1 MNAVGQPISRVD
13 GRLKV
18 TGGARYTADI
28 PLQAIVHAAMVYSTI
43 ANGRVAAID
52 STAAEDAPGV
62 LVVLTYKNMPRMNQL
77 AWSHLRPQGQ
87 TYLPLQDDRIYYS
100 GQPIALVVAAT
111 LDQATHAGTLIKVA
125 YESSSPA
132 VFDRRTAKE
141 DAVEPPQRMWPLSS
155 SVGDAD
161 EAIAR
166 ADVRIEQTYTLP
178 DRHHNPMEPHVT
190 LAVWDDAGTLTLY
203 DSTQM
208 VVGTRKLVSLVLGI
222 AEDKINVV
230 CEFLGGG
237 FGGKSWSWPHTLLAA
252 VAAKVVNRPVRLQL
266 SRAQMYSMV
275 GHQAATVQT
284 IALGAT
290 RDGKLIG
297 IRHDSVNPTSVFD
310 DYVEYAAMVS
320 RHLWR
325 ASGGIATSHK
335 VVHVNRNSPVVLRAP
350 MEAQGHFALESAMDE
365 LAYATGIDPVGLRL
379 GNDTDTDPYSGRPFS
394 TRALRE
400 CLTKGAARFGWD
412 KRAPEPRSMRD
423 GRYFIGQGVAAAIF
437 THWRWPGKARVTLNS
452 DGSALVEAAA
462 HDIGTGTYTVMA
474 QVAADTLGLALDR
487 VAVRLGDTRLPES
500 HPAIGSSTAANA
512 TAAVMLAAKAA
523 REKAMELALTG
534 RDAPFAGAAPGDVI
548 VGDGRLSLVRMNQN
562 ITYAELL
569 ARNELSNL
577 VGYGNYDP
585 VEEIKGLKAIFS
597 FSAVFAEV
605 RVDPELGLVRLN
617 RFVGAYDA
625 GRIINPKTARSQ
637 AIGGIIWGA
646 GQALLEQSETDPASG
661 QFINRNYSGY
671 LVPTNA
677 DIPELDVLFVGG
689 FDEEA
694 SPLGAKGLGELT
706 AVSVAPAIANAVYH
720 ATGKRVRDLP
730 ITIEKLL

>member
-28 PLQAIVHAAMVYSTI
+28 RLEGIVHAAIVYSTI
-43 ANGRVAAID
+43 ANGRTVSID
-52 STAAEDAPGV
+52 TAAAENAPGV
-62 LVVLTYKNMPRMNQL
+62 LAVLTHKNMPRMKAL
-77 AWSHLRPQGQ
+77 PWSHLRPQGQ
-87 TYLPLQDDRIYYS
+87 TYLPLQDDQIHYA
-100 GQPIALVVAAT
+100 GQPVALVVAAT
-111 LDQATHAGTLIKVA
+111 LDLATFAGTLIKVEYDA
-125 YESSSPA
+125 RPPV
-132 VFDRRTAKE
+132 VFDPRTAKE

-155 SVGDAD
+155 SIGDANK
-161 EAIAR
+161 AIAG
-166 ADVRIEQTYTLP
+166 AAVKIEQTYTMP
-178 DRHHNPMEPHVT
+178 DRHHNPMEPHAS
-190 LAVWDDAGTLTLY
+190 LAVWDDNGTLTLY

-208 VVGTRKLVSLVLGI
+208 VVGTRKLVSLVLGV
-222 AEDKINVV
+222 AEEKINVV

-252 VAAKVVNRPVRLQL
+252 LAAKVVNRPVRLPL

-284 IALGAT
+284 IALGAD
-290 RDGKLIG
+290 RDGTLTG

-310 DYVEYAAMVS
+310 DYVEYAAMAS

-325 ASGGIATSHK
+325 ANGGIATSHK
-335 VVHVNRNSPVVLRAP
+335 LVHVNRNSPVVLRAP
-350 MEAQGHFALESAMDE
+350 MEAQGHFALECAMDE
-365 LAYATGIDPVGLRL
+365 LAYATGVDPVELRL
-379 GNDTDTDPYSGRPFS
+379 RNDTDTDPYSGRPFS
-394 TRALRE
+394 TRALRV

-412 KRAPEPRSMRD
+412 KRTPEPRSMRD
-423 GRYFIGQGVAAAIF
+423 GRFLIGQGVAAAIY
-437 THWRWPGKARVTLNS
+437 THWRWPGKARVTLNR

-462 HDIGTGTYTVMA
+462 HDIGTGTYTIMT
-474 QVAADTLGLALDR
+474 QVAADALGLAPSKL
-487 VAVRLGDTRLPES
+487 AVRLGDTRLPES
-500 HPAIGSSTAANA
+500 HPAIGSATTANA
-512 TAAVMLAAKAA
+512 TAAVMLAAQAA
-523 REKAMELALTG
+523 REKAVELALTG
-534 RDAPFAGAAPGDVI
+534 RDAPFAGAAAKDVT
-548 VGDGRLSLVRMNQN
+548 VAEGRLALKKTNLN

-569 ARNELSNL
+569 ARNGLASL
-577 VGYGNYDP
+577 VGDGDYSPN
-585 VEEIKGLKAIFS
+585 EEVSGPKAIFS

-605 RVDPELGLVRLN
+605 RIDPDLGLVRLN
-617 RFVGAYDA
+617 RVVGAYDA

-637 AIGGIIWGA
+637 AIGGIIWGT

-677 DIPELDVLFVGG
+677 DIPELDALFVDG

-694 SPLGAKGLGELT
+694 SPLGAKGLGELS
-706 AVSVAPAIANAVYH
+706 AVSVAPAITNAVYH
-720 ATGKRVRDLP
+720 ATGTRVRDLP